1 MRCPVEEIFFA
12 HGTIHTYTYDIGDE
26 VVVIAG
32 ML

>member
-26 VVVIAG
+26 VVIAG